1 MSTSNTAATLTPG
14 QHALLESALL
24 QRQQTLEQELQ
35 AQLGS
40 QGRVEHAREQLL
52 QDGDGEQAHAA
63 DREVDLARSD
73 QTLEALRQV
82 NEALQRLRQPDFGL
96 CIACGEAIAFD
107 RLRHSPEVLRCL
119 DCQAA
124 QEKSSHPGHTPH
136 SL

>member
-1 MSTSNTAATLTPG
+1 MSESKPSNSLTPG

-24 QRQQTLEQELQ
+24 QRQQSLEHELQ
-35 AQLGS
+35 TQLGA

-52 QDGDGEQAHAA
+52 QDADGEHAHAT

-82 NEALQRLRQPDFGL
+82 NEALQRLRQPDYGL
-96 CIACGEAIAFD
+96 CIACGDTIAFD
-107 RLRHSPEVLRCL
+107 RLRHSPEVLRCIS
-119 DCQAA
+119 CQE
-124 QEKSSHPGHTPH
+124 QLEKSQHSGASAH

>member
-1 MSTSNTAATLTPG
+1 MSTSNTATTLTPG

-24 QRQQTLEQELQ
+24 QRQQSLEHELQ
-35 AQLGS
+35 TQLGA

-52 QDGDGEQAHAA
+52 QDADGEHAHAT

-96 CIACGEAIAFD
+96 CAACGEAIAFD
-107 RLRHSPEVLRCL
+107 RLRHSPEVLRCIT
-119 DCQAA
+119 CQENL
-124 QEKSSHPGHTPH
+124 EKTQHPGAAAH